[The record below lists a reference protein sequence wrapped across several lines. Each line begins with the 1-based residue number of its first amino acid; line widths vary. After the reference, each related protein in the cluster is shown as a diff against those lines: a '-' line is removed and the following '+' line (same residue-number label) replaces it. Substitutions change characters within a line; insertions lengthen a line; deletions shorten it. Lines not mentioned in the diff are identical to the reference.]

1 MMKSFIIYAFILL
14 SLNNFAQSRFALG
27 ADVSWLTEMEAV
39 GRKFYTAAGVEKECM
54 QLLKEDLGMNSIRLR
69 VWVNPIGGWNGM
81 ADVLSKSKRAQALG
95 MDLMINF
102 HYSESWAD
110 PGKQTK
116 PTSWNALNFN
126 ELKQAVYNH
135 TYEVLDTLRKHGITP
150 KWVQVGNET
159 GNGMLWDDSRPTLS
173 GKASVNMFNYAQLN
187 NAGYDAVKAIS
198 QDIKVI
204 VHIHNGHDNGLFRW
218 IFDGLKNNGG
228 KWDVI
233 GMSLYPNWYKT
244 VNDWANANKDCLAN
258 MNDMVTRYGKEVMV
272 VECGMSWDMAGQSY
286 LFLTDLISK
295 VKSVKDGKGTG
306 VLYWEPQSYGNWKGY
321 TLGAF
326 NNSGRPTIALDAF
339 RNAATSTSGIYHHK
353 FEYRWNK
360 ETREISFPVELKE
373 LRVYQANGVLADTV
387 YAIQS
392 YRLAEQLSGVIILE
406 ALHRDGR
413 NLIRIII

>member
-1 MMKSFIIYAFILL
+1 MKMMKSTILCAFLVL
-14 SLNNFAQSRFALG
+14 SLNNVAQNSFALG
-27 ADVSWLTEMEAV
+27 ADVGWLTEMEAA

-54 QLLKEDLGMNSIRLR
+54 QLLKEDIGMNAIRLR
-69 VWVNPIGGWNGM
+69 VWVNPSGGWNGL
-81 ADVLSKSKRAQALG
+81 ADVLKKSKRAHSLG

-102 HYSESWAD
+102 HYSDSWAD

-116 PTSWNALNFN
+116 PAAWVSYNF
-126 ELKQAVYNH
+126 EQLKQAVYNH

-159 GNGMLWDDSRPTLS
+159 GNGMLWED
-173 GKASVNMFNYAQLN
+173 GKASVSMAKYAQLT

-204 VHIHNGHDNGLFRW
+204 VHVHNGYDNGLFRW

-244 VNDWANANKDCLAN
+244 ANDWANANKDCLVN
-258 MNDMVTRYGKEVMV
+258 MNDMVNRYGKEVMV
-272 VECGMSWDMAGQSY
+272 VECGMSWDLAGQSY
-286 LFLTDLISK
+286 LFLTDLIAK
-295 VKSVKDGKGTG
+295 VKSVNGGKGTG
-306 VLYWEPQSYGNWKGY
+306 VLYWEPQSYGNWKAY
-321 TLGAF
+321 SLGAF

-339 RNAATSTSGIYHHK
+339 RNAVTSTSETYQNK
-353 FEYRWNK
+353 LEYRWNK
-360 ETREISFPVELKE
+360 EIREISFPVELNE
-373 LRVYQANGVLADTV
+373 LRVYQANGVLTDTV

-392 YRLAEQLSGVIILE
+392 YRMAEQLSGVIILE
-406 ALHRDGR
+406 ALHREGR
-413 NLIRIII
+413 DLIRIII